1 MTIFENKIRLEDK
14 EILDEYLR
22 GYRYETSG
30 LSFSSLYMWRDINEF
45 SWEIFGEYLC
55 IVGMSHLELE
65 EGIILPFMEFPLTK
79 TGEYNLESLRETI
92 LMAKEKIEKAG
103 YPFTIR
109 LIPKDLVE
117 LLEEAFPGEM
127 EILDDRPNYD
137 YVYEKESL
145 IELKGRDFHKKKNH
159 LNYFMKNYQFEYREL
174 TEDMADLAME
184 FIEKFN
190 AKKDIPPH
198 EMELLK
204 MEEAAMR
211 DVFNNL
217 QSANLMAGAIF
228 IDDKIEA
235 LSVGGRLNE
244 DTVSVHIEKANT
256 EYRGLYQVIN
266 REFCKRMPEDVV
278 YMNRE
283 EDMGLP
289 GLRKAK
295 LSYKPI
301 KLVEKY
307 IANFKEI

>member
-1 MTIFENKIRLEDK
+1 M
-14 EILDEYLR
+14 
-22 GYRYETSG
+22 
-30 LSFSSLYMWRDINEF
+30 
-45 SWEIFGEYLC
+45 
-55 IVGMSHLELE
+55 
-65 EGIILPFMEFPLTK
+65 
-79 TGEYNLESLRETI
+79 
-92 LMAKEKIEKAG
+92 
-103 YPFTIR
+103 
-109 LIPKDLVE
+109 
-117 LLEEAFPGEM
+117 
-127 EILDDRPNYD
+127 
-137 YVYEKESL
+137 
-145 IELKGRDFHKKKNH
+145 
-159 LNYFMKNYQFEYREL
+159 

-283 EDMGLP
+283 QDMGLP